1 MAPTLNLEDVTPP
14 HFWGF
19 ESHGKDE
26 ENSWI
31 QANNI
36 REGISMVRMW

>member
-1 MAPTLNLEDVTPP
+1 MTQYTIIHGITLVLESFILP

-26 ENSWI
+26 GNLWNQI
-31 QANNI
+31 NKI
-36 REGISMVRMW
+36 R